1 MTGGRR
7 RDLEEDCVHPYFVR
21 PVVLTEQDRSTDA
34 ALLVW
39 LEAARFRRA
48 ANRALRAYNVSF
60 SQWRLLHATERL
72 VRETLDAVS
81 ELDLARYTEMDVNTV
96 SAVMH
101 RLTRK
106 GLLSWGPDAWGFS
119 LRILATD
126 QGKALL
132 ASTRGEVLRSFRDCQ
147 LSDQNTRRR

>member
-1 MTGGRR
+1 LIRPLVLSEEERR
-7 RDLEEDCVHPYFVR
+7 
-21 PVVLTEQDRSTDA
+21 TDE
-34 ALLVW
+34 ALHVW

-48 ANRALRAYNVSF
+48 ANRALRAYGVSF
-60 SQWRLLHATERL
+60 SQWRLLHAVERL

-101 RLTRK
+101 RLSGK

-119 LRILATD
+119 LRILATEE
-126 QGKALL
+126 GKALL
-132 ASTRGEVLRSFRDCQ
+132 ALTRGEVLHSFRDCQ
-147 LSDQNTRRR
+147 LRARNA